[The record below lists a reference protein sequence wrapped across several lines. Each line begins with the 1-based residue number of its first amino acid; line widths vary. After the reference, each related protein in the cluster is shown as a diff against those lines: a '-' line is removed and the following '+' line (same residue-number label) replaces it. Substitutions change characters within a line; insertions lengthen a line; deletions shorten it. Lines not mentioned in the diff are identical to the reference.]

1 MLKVTVFAYYPVVT
15 SGVDV
20 SPNTFPLTIIPSLK
34 STEIVT
40 ITTMS

>member
-1 MLKVTVFAYYPVVT
+1 MLEVTAFACYPLVT

-20 SPNTFPLTIIPSLK
+20 SPNTFPLTIISGLK

-40 ITTMS
+40 ITMMS